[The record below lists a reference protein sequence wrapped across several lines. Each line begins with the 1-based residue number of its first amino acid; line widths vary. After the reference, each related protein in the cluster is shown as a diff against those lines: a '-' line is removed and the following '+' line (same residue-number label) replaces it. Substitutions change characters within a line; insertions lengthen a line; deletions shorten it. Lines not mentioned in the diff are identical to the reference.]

1 MKIAIGADHA
11 GYVFKSAI
19 IELLEA
25 REIEIID
32 YGTKNLDSVDYPI
45 YAFKVAK
52 SVSNHEA
59 DLGVL
64 ICGTGVG
71 MAIAANKVKGI
82 RAGVCQS
89 VFAAKAIRE
98 HNDANIICL
107 GSRTNTLDE
116 VIEFVT
122 IFLDTQFSR
131 GERHQKRIDI
141 ISDYEKENK

>member
-11 GYVFKSAI
+11 GYVFKNAI
-19 IELLEA
+19 IELLET
-25 REIEIID
+25 REIEVID
-32 YGTKNLDSVDYPI
+32 FGTRNLDSVDYPV
-45 YAFKVAK
+45 YAFKVAEC
-52 SVSNHEA
+52 VRDHEA
-59 DLGVL
+59 DFGIL

-89 VFAAKAIRE
+89 IFAAKAIRE
-98 HNDANIICL
+98 HNNANIICL

-122 IFLDTQFSR
+122 IFLDSEFSH
-131 GERHQKRIDI
+131 GERHQKRIDLI
-141 ISDYEKENK
+141 TDYEEGIK